1 MRKEYQRSCILLT
14 VTPQHSRVRSRRESN
29 NGIHARWL
37 GEVDEKLGEVDAH
50 HIWARQWKV
59 DFYRFDF
66 RVSMLAW
73 VGRFS
78 QIRSFHA
85 PLSCADTLFRP
96 SKFKSWFVIS
106 EKVHVE
112 KMGFPHLPWPPAPS
126 LELWLHTVFFVENCL
141 GLGATSSRINRPQ
154 IGFVT
159 VVRRPLTNRRNIVG
173 FPFCIRKIHWVP
185 LYDDHENGCP
195 RLNCLPKI
203 NFQIHQKRHSSRVEV
218 IAVFTK
224 F

>member
-14 VTPQHSRVRSRRESN
+14 VTPLHSRVRSRRESN

-78 QIRSFHA
+78 RIRSFHA

-96 SKFKSWFVIS
+96 SKFKSWLTQSPQVLLPLPLLFTPITSNSLQEDTQSSFLLRV
-106 EKVHVE
+106 KC
-112 KMGFPHLPWPPAPS
+112 PYHLSCPCVCTILGIPQKSKWRRNVT
-126 LELWLHTVFFVENCL
+126 EFLHKL
-141 GLGATSSRINRPQ
+141 Q
-154 IGFVT
+154 IG
-159 VVRRPLTNRRNIVG
+159 
-173 FPFCIRKIHWVP
+173 PFYKIAELEHFIS
-185 LYDDHENGCP
+185 NGLATDSVQS
-195 RLNCLPKI
+195 LNFDGELPKI
-203 NFQIHQKRHSSRVEV
+203 PV
-218 IAVFTK
+218 
-224 F
+224 